1 MRFLS
6 YLTYLI
12 RPSVF
17 LVFGLAF
24 GYCFGY
30 SDAFRDTDTIGSRV
44 TQVVRHMTPEEVRAE
59 QLRRASILRD
69 TIHARA
75 VGSVVIP

>member
-6 YLTYLI
+6 YLSYLV
-12 RPSVF
+12 RPGVF
-17 LVFGLAF
+17 LVFGLAL

-30 SDAFRDTDTIGSRV
+30 SDAFRDSETIGSRV
-44 TQVVRHMTPEEVRAE
+44 TQMVRHMTPEEVQAE
-59 QLRRASILRD
+59 QQRRAAILRD

-75 VGSVVIP
+75 VGGVVIP

>member
-6 YLTYLI
+6 YLSYLI

-17 LVFGLAF
+17 LVFGLAL

-30 SDAFRDTDTIGSRV
+30 SDAFRDTDTLGSRV
-44 TQVVRHMTPEEVRAE
+44 TQVVYKMTPEEARAE
-59 QLRRASILRD
+59 QQRRAEVLRD
-69 TIHARA
+69 TIRARS
-75 VGSVVIP
+75 VGVIVP

>member
-6 YLTYLI
+6 YLSYLV
-12 RPSVF
+12 RPGVF
-17 LVFGLAF
+17 LVVGLAL

-30 SDAFRDTDTIGSRV
+30 SDAFRDTDTIGFRV
-44 TQVVRHMTPEEVRAE
+44 SQLVHKMTPEELAAE
-59 QLRRASILRD
+59 QQRRASILRD

-75 VGSVVIP
+75 VGVVNP